1 LHNHLHEP
9 TWNHLIYKP
18 FSQLLNQSLTW
29 QFPHWQGSYC
39 WQGIVY
45 DNYVTVP
52 IKRKLNSET
61 DIILRLKKGD
71 PKALTYLFRMHHN
84 ALYSFAAQLIKNGQE
99 ASDIVA
105 AAFLK
110 LWQNS
115 AGFEDM
121 TKVQSFLYLTTHDAC
136 RNYLKHAD
144 HPSWGAAPVSET
156 ELSGDFI
163 QSQLIRAGLFQ
174 KILSEVESLPPM
186 RRKIFNMT
194 YLEGM
199 NVFEIATRLNISVDS
214 VRVQK
219 IKALHFIRTAFLR
232 KFC

>member
-1 LHNHLHEP
+1 M
-9 TWNHLIYKP
+9 T
-18 FSQLLNQSLTW
+18 
-29 QFPHWQGSYC
+29 
-39 WQGIVY
+39 
-45 DNYVTVP
+45 
-52 IKRKLNSET
+52 SET

-71 PKALTYLFRMHHN
+71 PRALTYLFRMHHN
-84 ALYSFAAQLIKNGQE
+84 ALYSFAAQLIRNGQE

-110 LWQNS
+110 LWQHN
-115 AGFEDM
+115 ADFEDL
-121 TKVQSFLYLTTHDAC
+121 KHVQSFLYLATHDAC

-144 HPSWGAAPVSET
+144 NPAWESADVSET

-194 YLEGM
+194 YLEGL
-199 NVFEIATRLNISVDS
+199 NVFEISSRLNISVDS